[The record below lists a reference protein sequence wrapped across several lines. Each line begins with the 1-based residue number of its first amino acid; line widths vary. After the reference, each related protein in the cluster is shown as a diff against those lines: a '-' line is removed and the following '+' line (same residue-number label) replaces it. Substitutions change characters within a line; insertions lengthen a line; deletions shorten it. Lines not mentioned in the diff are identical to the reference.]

1 VIAAHVENLMDSTMT
16 WLNITESLSVLP
28 TGLPQSLG
36 KVWAGGDFNLLDI
49 KNIGSTKDAS
59 WLIDFSTI
67 TWITRK
73 LPRTNEIE
81 GFLTPQ
87 AGKSTSYPH
96 DHNPYGYWIL
106 NLE

>member
-67 TWITRK
+67 TWITRRQGNSNDFQFK
-73 LPRTNEIE
+73 ITLPR
-81 GFLTPQ
+81 Q
-87 AGKSTSYPH
+87 Y
-96 DHNPYGYWIL
+96 
-106 NLE
+106 